1 MSERLTGKT
10 ALIFGTGRVGG
21 SAARAFVNEG
31 AKVIIL
37 DRDEDKL
44 ETLKEELEQTKR
56 GFCSTICAN
65 IDNQKDVDEISN
77 LIEENTWKVDILL
90 NCPAYI
96 FRAPFLNHPI
106 DEIDRQWHINVRIV
120 FMVSQAV
127 AKMMAK
133 NGGGKIIN
141 LASVGG
147 LFPEREHAGH
157 CAAKAGIIAISRVMA
172 LELASLNIQVNVIA
186 PGPTETIPFSSP
198 FYSQHPEVL
207 KRIEERTPAGRIGHP
222 EDHTGLMVFLASE
235 ESNWI
240 TGQVILSDGGLGLV

>member
-10 ALIFGTGRVGG
+10 ALIFGAGRVGC

-147 LFPEREHAGH
+147 LFPEKEHAGH

>member
-1 MSERLTGKT
+1 VSERLTGKT
-10 ALIFGTGRVGG
+10 ALIFGAGRVGG

-127 AKMMAK
+127 AKMMAN